1 MVRNLPANSEDPRKS
16 HGQRGLLVYIPW
28 SCKRVENYLVT
39 KQHQHFSLP
48 SRVLLAGLKIK
59 LVWDISGFPGS
70 AVVKNPVTKAG
81 DTRDSGSIPGQGRY
95 PGVRNGN
102 WLQYSGL
109 ENSMDWRAC
118 RATVHVVAKSQT
130 WLEHTQQ
137 QHCVLKMLAD
147 WPFINHLSWNIFSPF
162 VLFFFFFLPFVTAGK
177 CLGMSREM
185 EAGPN
190 GRKSLVL

>member
-70 AVVKNPVTKAG
+70 AVVRNPVTKAG

-147 WPFINHLSWNIFSPF
+147 WPFINHLSCNIFSPF
-162 VLFFFFFLPFVTAGK
+162 VLFFFFPSI
-177 CLGMSREM
+177 CYSRQVSRNEQR
-185 EAGPN
+185 N
-190 GRKSLVL
+190 GGRAKW